1 MPSPDEHATDFLIL
15 RHALFDRSTRRESLL
30 SSGDRAAACSTSR
43 LFLYDD
49 TPCHGPV
56 RWFRG
61 RRTVS
66 QELVDC
72 CPPPPSAAA
81 AAEPAAAEPCVSI
94 QSSSA
99 SRGSLSLLADVA
111 DVEVRGF
118 PMPANNSFM
127 ARELVGCES
136 DISVFAISSTQHIQQ
151 CGPAL
156 TWVYVQ
162 LMCDVMV

>member
-72 CPPPPSAAA
+72 CPPPFSAAA
-81 AAEPAAAEPCVSI
+81 AAEPCPCMAL
-94 QSSSA
+94 SSA
-99 SRGSLSLLADVA
+99 WIESSLLLADVC
-111 DVEVRGF
+111 DIEVRGLS
-118 PMPANNSFM
+118 MPANNSFM
-127 ARELVGCES
+127 AREFVECES
-136 DISVFAISSTQHIQQ
+136 DISVFAIRSTQHIQQ
-151 CGPAL
+151 CRPAF
-156 TWVYVQ
+156 T
-162 LMCDVMV
+162 